1 MHAYFCRK
9 SCSWSSS
16 VVWSNSSNLV
26 QVSWDL
32 LATVCPFSFLLSND
46 ISSLNCISGRNGY
59 KFGEGQHCRSRT
71 TGKGF
76 REPVQGR
83 DRADALWRDHIF
95 QQLPVRDGDLESDTR
110 AAPAILH
117 QAHRVCQEDQ
127 RRLCPQQGPGVH
139 ILHPVRNQEVFQ
151 DVLVVSLSP
160 PSMYTRTT
168 S

>member
-16 VVWSNSSNLV
+16 VVWSNLSNLV

-32 LATVCPFSFLLSND
+32 LANCMPFSFLTSEWHFILGR
-46 ISSLNCISGRNGY
+46 ISGWNSY
-59 KFGEGQHCRSRT
+59 KFGEGQHCRSWT

-95 QQLPVRDGDLESDTR
+95 QQLPVRDGDLESDAR

-117 QAHRVCQEDQ
+117 QALRVCQEDQ
-127 RRLCPQQGPGVH
+127 RRLCSQQGLGVN

-151 DVLVVSLSP
+151 DVLVVSP
-160 PSMYTRTT
+160 PFHVH
-168 S
+168 